1 MGRAQGRMKLHSWI
15 HSLCLDH
22 LYPPLHPDS
31 GLGRGEQEAPG
42 LLGAAGSEQPLGNLR
57 VPARDNSTVTLCSG
71 HPQVTVLC
79 VCPTLPSHHCLV
91 EGRGAGDGFE
101 FISKIP

>member
-31 GLGRGEQEAPG
+31 GLGRDKQEAPG

-57 VPARDNSTVTLCSG
+57 VPCPGQFYCHPLLGPPAGYCSLC
-71 HPQVTVLC
+71 
-79 VCPTLPSHHCLV
+79 LPDSSFPSLP
-91 EGRGAGDGFE
+91 G
-101 FISKIP
+101 